1 MCFVI
6 IIKDKDGV
14 LQVCL
19 DICLDYIVYFKDIG
33 VVEMVGFF
41 LNEDGQMYGSLIVI
55 DVVDYDVV
63 CVWVE
68 NDFYVKV
75 GLFEKVCIEVWNKV
89 IG

>member
-1 MCFVI
+1 
-6 IIKDKDGV
+6 
-14 LQVCL
+14 
-19 DICLDYIVYFKDIG
+19 
-33 VVEMVGFF
+33 
-41 LNEDGQMYGSLIVI
+41 MYGSLIVI